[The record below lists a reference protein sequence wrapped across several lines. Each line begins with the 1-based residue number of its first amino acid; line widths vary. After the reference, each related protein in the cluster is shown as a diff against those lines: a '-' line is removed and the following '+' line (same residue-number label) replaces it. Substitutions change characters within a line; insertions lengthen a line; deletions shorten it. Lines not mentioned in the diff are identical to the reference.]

1 MEVRISE
8 ANYEYDIHSLVKA
21 FYPEEEVHVK
31 QEETGENYSGFKVFY
46 GNPSKQSAVIYYEN
60 GSELQKATFDL
71 DTEDRGKA
79 KNTLKQNLYQVL
91 SDVTGRQLPWGTLT
105 GIRPT
110 KIAMTML
117 CGGASK
123 DETAQY
129 MKSTYLTSDEK
140 VRLCCEIAERETDI
154 LSELHGKSGFSLY
167 VGIPFCPTT
176 CLYCSFTSYPIGRY
190 ADRVEAYLAAL
201 MKEID
206 DTAEIYKDKILDTVY
221 IGGGTPTTLTA
232 EQLDRLITRLKEV
245 FDFSRG
251 PVREFTVEAGRP
263 DSITEDKLRVLYHHG
278 VSRISINPQTMNEE
292 TLKLIGRHH
301 TISDVIESFR
311 LARNIGFRNINMDF
325 ILGLPGEVQ
334 KTGDYGKLEHTMQ
347 EMKRLDPDS
356 ITIHSMALKRAAGM
370 HRWLEDHPEISSIN
384 TPEMMEIAA
393 SAARDLGMVPYYLY
407 RQKNMAGNFENVGYA
422 KPGKFGI
429 YNILIMEEQQSIAA
443 VGAGTISKVVL
454 EAGRIERCDNVKDVT
469 LYIDK
474 IDEIIHKKRRF
485 YDILA

>member
-1 MEVRISE
+1 
-8 ANYEYDIHSLVKA
+8 
-21 FYPEEEVHVK
+21 
-31 QEETGENYSGFKVFY
+31 
-46 GNPSKQSAVIYYEN
+46 
-60 GSELQKATFDL
+60 
-71 DTEDRGKA
+71 
-79 KNTLKQNLYQVL
+79 
-91 SDVTGRQLPWGTLT
+91 
-105 GIRPT
+105 
-110 KIAMTML
+110 
-117 CGGASK
+117 
-123 DETAQY
+123 
-129 MKSTYLTSDEK
+129 
-140 VRLCCEIAERETDI
+140 
-154 LSELHGKSGFSLY
+154 
-167 VGIPFCPTT
+167 
-176 CLYCSFTSYPIGRY
+176 
-190 ADRVEAYLAAL
+190 
-201 MKEID
+201 
-206 DTAEIYKDKILDTVY
+206 
-221 IGGGTPTTLTA
+221 
-232 EQLDRLITRLKEV
+232 
-245 FDFSRG
+245 
-251 PVREFTVEAGRP
+251 
-263 DSITEDKLRVLYHHG
+263 
-278 VSRISINPQTMNEE
+278 
-292 TLKLIGRHH
+292 
-301 TISDVIESFR
+301 
-311 LARNIGFRNINMDF
+311 MDF